1 MIMENINN
9 LLVMIK
15 FLEEE
20 GISQEQMNCSYDK
33 KMKLYP

>member
-1 MIMENINN
+1 MENINN

-20 GISQEQMNCSYDK
+20 GISPEQMNRSYDK